1 MRNIEVGDLVYWTLD
16 PVGRDRRKPLHECGE
31 PWIGIVTKEAR
42 MCSGFEVFWFNNQ
55 LFKTMD
61 ADGLILASNSG
72 VKEFKNN

>member
-16 PVGRDRRKPLHECGE
+16 PVGRAGRKPLHECDE
-31 PWIGIVTKEAR
+31 LWVGIVTKEAR
-42 MCSGFEVFWFNNQ
+42 IDSGIEVFWFNNQ

-61 ADGLILASNSG
+61 ADGLILVSNSG